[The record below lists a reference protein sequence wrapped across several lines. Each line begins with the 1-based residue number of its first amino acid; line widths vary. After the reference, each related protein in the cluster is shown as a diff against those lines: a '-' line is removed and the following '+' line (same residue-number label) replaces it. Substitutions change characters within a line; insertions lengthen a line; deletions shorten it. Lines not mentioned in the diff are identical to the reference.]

1 MLKSSSVRQGPPT
14 RFLMTQDWNKRA
26 SNLPNIVSSAWRSF
40 ALSARQ
46 RSAVAPVAALRE
58 PVERLEPQRQ
68 LTEELAAK
76 ARVEKN
82 AEQVGP
88 LSMMRIDPETASSSC
103 ISTVIRISGKVEF
116 RELAKIEGEAEGEI
130 TGDEIEIA
138 PSAVVMARITANR
151 LRVGGQVNGEIVARE
166 RLELLSTARLRCT
179 INTPRLVVIEGAQ
192 FDGDCKM
199 PRPSTSSSQSES
211 RGTEETGA

>member
-1 MLKSSSVRQGPPT
+1 M
-14 RFLMTQDWNKRA
+14 RA
-26 SNLPNIVSSAWRSF
+26 SNLPNIVSSAWRSIS
-40 ALSARQ
+40 LSARL
-46 RSAVAPVAALRE
+46 RSAVAPALRKPE
-58 PVERLEPQRQ
+58 ERLEPQQ
-68 LTEELAAK
+68 QPAEELAAK

-82 AEQVGP
+82 AEQDGAP
-88 LSMMRIDPETASSSC
+88 PIMRIDPEAASSSS

-138 PSAVVMARITANR
+138 PTAVVMARITANR

-166 RLELLSTARLRCT
+166 RLELLPTARLRCT

-199 PRPSTSSSQSES
+199 PRGATSSSQSES
-211 RGTEETGA
+211 DGTKETGVSLFATQASGTELREHGSSRV